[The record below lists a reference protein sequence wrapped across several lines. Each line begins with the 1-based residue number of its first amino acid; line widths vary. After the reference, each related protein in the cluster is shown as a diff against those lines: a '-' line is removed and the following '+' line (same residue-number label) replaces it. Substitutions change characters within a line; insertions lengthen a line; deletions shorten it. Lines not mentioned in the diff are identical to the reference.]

1 MLLFQ
6 NLPTGTFVDIVVHMG
21 EELHLASQVP
31 FWGFNS
37 VLTHFKPEMKNQFF
51 QLLVEICN

>member
-6 NLPTGTFVDIVVHMG
+6 NLPTGTFIDIVVDVG
-21 EELHLASQVP
+21 KEFLHLASQVL

-37 VLTHFKPEMKNQFF
+37 VLTHFKPEKPVFP
-51 QLLVEICN
+51 IIG